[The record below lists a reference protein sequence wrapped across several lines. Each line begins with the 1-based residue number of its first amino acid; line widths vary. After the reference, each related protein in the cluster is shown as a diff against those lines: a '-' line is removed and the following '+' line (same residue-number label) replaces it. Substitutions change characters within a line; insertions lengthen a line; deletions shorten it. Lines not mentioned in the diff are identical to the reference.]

1 MNLWCITKL
10 TAMTNLHSGCHKVRI
25 VPDTRVSAFTYAE
38 ALKYLKE
45 HNHLY
50 RDFTWDMWLF
60 LQLDPDKE
68 LLQAVDDYWMP
79 LAYAELKNKYP
90 ELAEKT

>member
-1 MNLWCITKL
+1 
-10 TAMTNLHSGCHKVRI
+10 
-25 VPDTRVSAFTYAE
+25 
-38 ALKYLKE
+38 
-45 HNHLY
+45 
-50 RDFTWDMWLF
+50 MWLF

-79 LAYAELKNKYP
+79 SAYAELENKYP